1 MVSVLNSPSSARGA
15 GTPIQCAPRSVVR
28 TIEVQ
33 GGEAQDGGSP
43 KAYPN
48 VGDTNV
54 TDAGWKPTG
63 TGPPAG
69 SAAAVV
75 AE

>member
-1 MVSVLNSPSSARGA
+1 
-15 GTPIQCAPRSVVR
+15 
-28 TIEVQ
+28 VQ
-33 GGEAQDGGSP
+33 GGEAQVGGSP

-54 TDAGWKPTG
+54 TAAGWKPTG